1 MATAATPIARE
12 YETIYIMRPSVDP
25 DDADKIATRMS
36 EVVDRLKGKMVKV
49 DNWGK
54 RKLAYPINK
63 QTRGVFV
70 YFKYI
75 GFGDM
80 VAEIERNLRM
90 QDTVV
95 RFQTIM
101 TNDEDVTLDVKVDP
115 EEVKFRRLEI
125 TEDEEELGIEH
136 RLGMIEMPR
145 SERVRSEDELDPFD
159 DDGMDDDDDVIPGS
173 LAVTTPEKE

>member
-1 MATAATPIARE
+1 MPVATQQIARE

-25 DDADKIATRMS
+25 DDADKIATRMT
-36 EVVDRLKGKMVKV
+36 EVVDRLKGKMIKV

-63 QTRGVFV
+63 ATRGVFV

-101 TNDEDVTLDVKVDP
+101 TNDEEVSLDVKVDP
-115 EEVKFRRLEI
+115 EEVKFRRLEV
-125 TEDEEELGIEH
+125 TEEEPELGIEH
-136 RLGMIEMPR
+136 RLGMVEMPR
-145 SERVRSEDELDPFD
+145 GERARTEDDMDGFD
-159 DDGMDDDDDVIPGS
+159 EEGLDDDDDVVAP
-173 LAVTTPEKE
+173 VTALLSEKE

>member
-1 MATAATPIARE
+1 MTVTNQIARE
-12 YETIYIMRPSVDP
+12 YETIYIMRPTVDP

-36 EVVDRLKGKMVKV
+36 EVVDRLKGKMLKV

-63 QTRGVFV
+63 ATRGVFV

-75 GFGDM
+75 GLGDM

-90 QDTVV
+90 QDTVI

-101 TNDEDVTLDVKVDP
+101 TNDEEVTLDVKVDP
-115 EEVKFRRLEI
+115 EEVKFRRLEV

-136 RLGMIEMPR
+136 RLGMIETPR
-145 SERVRSEDELDPFD
+145 AERRSDDELDAFD
-159 DDGMDDDDDVIPGS
+159 DDAMDEDIEPVKD
-173 LAVTTPEKE
+173 LNAEKE